1 MAAKTIYD
9 MMREKAKAM
18 GHAAANLPDS
28 VWQQYLNAQ
37 DQKATLTEA
46 KLYME
51 NYMMGTLKP
60 ADLAQILADNDAL
73 RYTIS
78 DLCRIRLEPVELNVQ
93 RNDSYVDVG

>member
-1 MAAKTIYD
+1 MRKGKDMAAKTIYD

-18 GHAAANLPDS
+18 GHAAANLPDF

-51 NYMMGTLKP
+51 NYMMGTLKS
-60 ADLAQILADNDAL
+60 ADLAQILADNDAG
-73 RYTIS
+73 
-78 DLCRIRLEPVELNVQ
+78 
-93 RNDSYVDVG
+93 YVWNRWN